1 MPEMRVSVPPRS
13 RAEVVDLAESL
24 RAQYGGR
31 NGEYAANRDYYAGKH
46 WNAELNPAPKNR
58 YCLTMNYIKTS
69 IDKDVQGLLGRMFG
83 LQVIPRGVDEHA
95 RRVAEACEAVLYGTY
110 AASNAPTVFERI
122 AFNQFLLRRGIL
134 YYWWDPASMMVRF
147 RSIAPDNFYPVY
159 DGEEIVEAV
168 VMSRRNTRVLQAMYP
183 KLSKQIFS
191 DSGSDE
197 VRLTGG
203 YSPLVSG
210 QIDAL
215 SDSGSVGSSH
225 VDTGYTTVVDWY
237 DRDGNWVRIMG
248 DATHEQ
254 NLGYNTGRI
263 PFIEFTNGVMG
274 DEQEPRSNIED
285 IIELNMYLDQL
296 VSQQADIIKKYSNP
310 TIIDK
315 GSGQAPEVVRRTV
328 GADGAVLPIRKD
340 GEIYFLN
347 WDGSQPPVLE
357 MIGTILGA
365 IQDLSSKPASSY
377 GQTVTN
383 QSGVMTNMALS
394 PMMAS
399 TESRQKQFGHL
410 MSLFNEDV
418 LRIYEKFAAGEEL
431 KFAGTRSMGSQLKQT
446 GVYNSTLGYDSTTGE
461 AVYITGKDINGWY
474 RNRIKWPSAIR
485 TDDPIYIQNELSKM
499 QSQPPAQSVYTTLE
513 NLGVEDV
520 EAEIDRI
527 LTQLEDPR
535 LHPDVMSANIDA
547 AAALQGNPMPGDAG
561 GFGGAADMGTADLMQ
576 SAEASGSPMRDQKA
590 SIGRA

>member
-1 MPEMRVSVPPRS
+1 MPEMRVTLPPRK
-13 RAEVVDLAESL
+13 RAEIVDLAESL
-24 RAQYGGR
+24 RAQHGGR

-58 YCLTMNYIKTS
+58 YSLTLNYIKTS

-83 LQVIPRGVDEHA
+83 LQVIPRGTDEHA

-110 AASNAPTVFERI
+110 AASNAPMVFERI

-134 YYWWDPASMMVRF
+134 YYWWDPTTKMVRF

-159 DGEEIVEAV
+159 DGEEIVECV
-168 VMSRRNTRVLQAMYP
+168 VFSRRNTRILQAMYP
-183 KLSKQIFS
+183 NLSGQITS
-191 DSGSDE
+191 DSGTDE
-197 VRLTGG
+197 VRQTGG
-203 YSPLVSG
+203 WTPSVSG
-210 QIDAL
+210 TIDYL
-215 SDSGSVGSSH
+215 SDSGGVTGTH
-225 VDTGYTTVVDWY
+225 VDTGYTTVIDWY

-248 DATHEQ
+248 DATHGQ
-254 NLGYNTGRI
+254 NLSYGTGRI

-310 TIIDK
+310 TVIDK

-340 GEIYFLN
+340 GDIYFLN

-365 IQDLSSKPASSY
+365 IQDLSAKPASSY

-399 TESRQKQFGHL
+399 TETRQKQFGHL

-418 LRIYEKFAAGEEL
+418 LRIYEKFGYADEL
-431 KFAGTRSMGSQLKQT
+431 KFAGTRNMGSQLRQT
-446 GVYNSTLGYDSTTGE
+446 GVYDSVLGYDSTTGE
-461 AVYITGKDINGWY
+461 PVYITGKDINGWY

-485 TDDPIYIQNELSKM
+485 TDDPIYIQNELAKL
-499 QSQPPAQSVYTTLE
+499 QSQPPAQSLYTTLE
-513 NLGVEDV
+513 NLGTEDV

-527 LTQLEDPR
+527 KTQLEDPR
-535 LHPDVMSANIDA
+535 LAPDVMAANIDA
-547 AAALQGNPMPGDAG
+547 AAALQGNPLPGDVG
-561 GFGGAADMGTADLMQ
+561 GFDGAAGSSSSDLMQ
-576 SAEASGSPMRDQKA
+576 SAEASGSPMRDKKA
-590 SIGRA
+590 SIGMA

>member
-1 MPEMRVSVPPRS
+1 MPEMRVTLPPRS
-13 RAEVVDLAESL
+13 RAEIVDLAESL

-31 NGEYAANRDYYAGKH
+31 NGEYASNRDYYGGKH
-46 WNAELNPAPKNR
+46 WNAELNPAPKGR
-58 YCLTMNYIKTS
+58 YSLTLNYIKTS

-83 LQVIPRGVDEHA
+83 LQVIPRGTDEMA

-110 AASNAPTVFERI
+110 AASNAPMVFERI
-122 AFNQFLLRRGIL
+122 AFNQFLLRRGFL
-134 YYWWDPASMMVRF
+134 YYWWDPTSKLVRF

-159 DGEEIVEAV
+159 DGEEIVECV

-183 KLSKQIFS
+183 KYKQQITS

-203 YSPLVSG
+203 YTPLVDG
-210 QIDAL
+210 YPDPL
-215 SDSGSVGSSH
+215 SDAGSVGDSH
-225 VDTGYTTVVDWY
+225 VDTGYTTVIDWY
-237 DRDGNWVRIMG
+237 DRDGNWVRLMG

-254 NLGYNTGRI
+254 NLGYGTGRI

-285 IIELNMYLDQL
+285 IVELNMYLDQL

-340 GEIYFLN
+340 GEIHFLN

-418 LRIYEKFAAGEEL
+418 LRIYEKFASGDEL
-431 KFAGTRSMGSQLKQT
+431 MFAGTRSMGSQLKQT
-446 GVYNSTLGYDSTTGE
+446 GVYTSAMAYDAGGTP
-461 AVYITGKDINGWY
+461 VYITGKDINGWY

-485 TDDPIYIQNELSKM
+485 TDDPVYVQTELSKM
-499 QSQPPAQSVYTTLE
+499 TSQPPAQSIYTTLE

-520 EAEIDRI
+520 EAERDRI
-527 LTQLEDPR
+527 LSELEDPR
-535 LHPDVMSANIDA
+535 FHADVMTANVDA
-547 AAALQGNPMPGDAG
+547 AAALQGSPMPGDES
-561 GFGGAADMGTADLMQ
+561 GFGGAAGSSVSDLMQ
-576 SAEASGSPMRDQKA
+576 SAEASASPMRDQKA
-590 SIGRA
+590 SIGKA